1 MRERSHSLSSSVCA
15 PHALC
20 FCYSLSLSHL
30 SLPSFLPCDSFSI
43 YVFLFFCLSQAVF
56 TPVSHSFFSFS
67 FHFFSC
73 FLSLSPS
80 PPHLIGCGAPV
91 AVIGWQ
97 MNDLSSLSVMCV
109 SEQLL
114 TNHWPRTSFCF
125 WHAKL
130 LNLSPGQEV
139 LNVWHVLHVSLV
151 NMFKGKRQGW
161 LLWLQCSDALP
172 IW

>member
-1 MRERSHSLSSSVCA
+1 MGWESALILSAPLSAHHMLSASVTRSLF
-15 PHALC
+15 LT
-20 FCYSLSLSHL
+20 

-43 YVFLFFCLSQAVF
+43 YVFLFFCLSQALV
-56 TPVSHSFFSFS
+56 TPVSHSFFFLLYSLFLL
-67 FHFFSC
+67 
-73 FLSLSPS
+73 LSLSLPLF
-80 PPHLIGCGAPV
+80 HTPV

-130 LNLSPGQEV
+130 LNLSPGQGV